1 MPRSQDAAAGAGP
14 RVPGDGDGAG
24 LQPGL
29 HQGAHWR
36 RNIPSVY
43 SRVREYLDTHFQVL
57 LPLVEMKIAI
67 ESKLFAFLKN
77 LFIIDTKYKYR
88 WTEDEKEENNFC
100 LDGMTFIDKDGMTH
114 CMNKNS
120 DNTVE
125 VKCVDD
131 EEEPVTDPPEHPV
144 VPGDGGMRVFNIAA

>member
-1 MPRSQDAAAGAGP
+1 M
-14 RVPGDGDGAG
+14 
-24 LQPGL
+24 
-29 HQGAHWR
+29 
-36 RNIPSVY
+36 
-43 SRVREYLDTHFQVL
+43 L

-67 ESKLFAFLKN
+67 ESNLFPFLKN

-120 DNTVE
+120 DKTVE

-131 EEEPVTDPPEHPV
+131 EEKLVTDPPVPP
-144 VPGDGGMRVFNIAA
+144 VPGDEGVVLALKIGRFGIY

>member
-1 MPRSQDAAAGAGP
+1 MNMRYVAIVFSNTIRVSLLFSLKASELWQDAAAGAGP
-14 RVPGDGDGAG
+14 RAPGGGGDGAG

-67 ESKLFAFLKN
+67 ESQF
-77 LFIIDTKYKYR
+77 
-88 WTEDEKEENNFC
+88 FC
-100 LDGMTFIDKDGMTH
+100 IFK
-114 CMNKNS
+114 KS
-120 DNTVE
+120 
-125 VKCVDD
+125 
-131 EEEPVTDPPEHPV
+131 
-144 VPGDGGMRVFNIAA
+144 FYY